1 MAEPRTPIASIAP
14 LAAPQRPPVKAQP
27 HGTPL
32 AFKAVL
38 AAPQGT
44 ATQLPSRTNVHTHM
58 KDSGLSIG
66 AVVATSA
73 EPAEATGGESS
84 STVAESASV
93 AASSAS
99 GAVPN
104 VAPKKPP
111 PPLLPFSNAASSA
124 GIPNAASSA
133 GLAAG
138 NIAWGKMPPPPL
150 WGEMRSHWRLL
161 QWGRMV
167 IAHVSLHYSR
177 ARTQAFHTIIVERAA
192 VAIAQAPARA
202 AAGTGAEPAATTGA
216 EPAEATS
223 GESCHPTAPF
233 QPTAPL

>member
-32 AFKAVL
+32 AFKAPL

-66 AVVATSA
+66 AVVA
-73 EPAEATGGESS
+73 
-84 STVAESASV
+84 
-93 AASSAS
+93 
-99 GAVPN
+99 
-104 VAPKKPP
+104 PKKPP

-124 GIPNAASSA
+124 KLS
-133 GLAAG
+133 AG

-202 AAGTGAEPAATTGA
+202 AAGTGAEPAATTGD

>member
-32 AFKAVL
+32 AFKAPL

-44 ATQLPSRTNVHTHM
+44 ATEVPSRTSVHTHM
-58 KDSGLSIG
+58 EDSGLNIG

-84 STVAESASV
+84 STVAESAPI

-111 PPLLPFSNAASSA
+111 PLLPFSNAASSA
-124 GIPNAASSA
+124 KLS
-133 GLAAG
+133 AG